1 MDTVRVEG
9 VTYTKVATIARKFRY
24 TTDYVG
30 QLCRNGKVDCQF
42 VGRAWYVSEE
52 SLLKHKD
59 GRYVESRESEKSK
72 NNNSSRESNSDVIS
86 VSPRLKN
93 VTAKRLQEYKSHFLT
108 RLEVGDSK
116 YYADETELLPQ
127 PLKAAASQRIAP
139 IVPVPVAIEPA
150 EAISVRVVATTK
162 PKKLDFTDVPAVA
175 LRGQLAVHEVVVGD
189 DSAIVTASDIAELL
203 PEAVVAEP
211 KAVTVPMIT
220 AKPAVQASPV
230 RQRKEV
236 STPSVYTPQVMIAT
250 ANPSRLGL
258 LLTVSTV
265 ASSIFAGFFVSAFQ
279 VFTIDGSNVSASIMF
294 SLEALLKLL

>member
-9 VTYTKVATIARKFRY
+9 VTYTKVATIAKKFRY

-59 GRYVESRESEKSK
+59 GRYIESRQSEKNK
-72 NNNSSRESNSDVIS
+72 NNNSGTESNSDVIS

-93 VTAKRLQEYKSHFLT
+93 VTAKRLQENKSHFLT

-127 PLKAAASQRIAP
+127 PLKTAASQRIAP

-189 DSAIVTASDIAELL
+189 DSAMVTASDIADLL

-211 KAVTVPMIT
+211 KVVTVPKIA
-220 AKPAVQASPV
+220 AKPAVQASLV
-230 RQRKEV
+230 RQHKAV

-258 LLTVSTV
+258 LLTVATV